1 MALTAPPHV
10 ELVCF
15 DLDGTLVDNTVYIWS
30 TLHEHFGSDPVR
42 RRRAH
47 DDHQSGQISYEA
59 WFRTDLELL
68 AERGADRN
76 GMLQALDAL
85 VPVEGAAETLDT
97 LKARGYRLGLI
108 SGSLGIVLERFF
120 PAAPFDHVCINQVHF
135 DAAGRIA
142 GGVPTRYDLA
152 GKAEGLAAIARREGL
167 TTHGCAFVGDN
178 INDLDVMRAAGFSVG
193 VNVKH
198 PRVAETADVVLEGR
212 DLRGLLAL
220 FAGPGAP
227 VGED

>member
-10 ELVCF
+10 QLVCF

-47 DDHQSGQISYEA
+47 DDHRAGRISYEA

-68 AERGADRN
+68 AERGADRA
-76 GMLQALDAL
+76 GMIGALETL
-85 VPVEGAAETLDT
+85 VPAEGATETLHT
-97 LKARGYRLGLI
+97 LKARGYKLGLI
-108 SGSLGIVLERFF
+108 SGSLGLVLEHFF
-120 PAAPFDHVCINQVHF
+120 PDAPFDHVFINQVHF
-135 DAAGRIA
+135 DSQGRIA

-152 GKAEGLAAIARREGL
+152 GKADGLAAIARSEGL
-167 TTHGCAFVGDN
+167 TARGCAFVGDN
-178 INDLDVMRAAGFSVG
+178 VNDLEVMRTAGFSVG

-198 PRVAETADVVLEGR
+198 PRVAQAADVVLDGS
-212 DLRGLLAL
+212 DLRDLLAL
-220 FAGPGAP
+220 FSGPGTP
-227 VGED
+227 GGES